1 MDLKKPNLDS
11 PQTPFL
17 AGKAFAR
24 NGAYAELDLQCKG
37 RPAQN
42 QFKQMKD
49 LAQLRQQLAY
59 RPFRPFWIE
68 TVGGTRIRVTRPE
81 WFVEVPGQLG
91 KFIVFNEEL
100 VTISN
105 YSDLTDL
112 IQVESPTQPST

>member
-1 MDLKKPNLDS
+1 
-11 PQTPFL
+11 
-17 AGKAFAR
+17 
-24 NGAYAELDLQCKG
+24 
-37 RPAQN
+37 
-42 QFKQMKD
+42 MKD
-49 LAQLRQQLAY
+49 LAQLRQQLAH

-81 WFVEVPGQLG
+81 WFVEVPGQLS